1 MPTEPEQRRPPEPE
15 PGAGMRR
22 GAKEAAWPAAGMEVV
37 IRRLDASSDPR
48 TRRVRVVIM
57 PGCVFD
63 RP

>member
-1 MPTEPEQRRPPEPE
+1 MPTEPEQRRSPEPE

-22 GAKEAAWPAAGMEVV
+22 GAKEAWPPAGTEFV
-37 IRRLDASSDPR
+37 IRRLDASSDPGA
-48 TRRVRVVIM
+48 RRVRVVVM